1 MTEETKTVENQPGG
15 LRRDLNLVDAVGVGL
30 GAIIGAG
37 IFVVTGVAAGV
48 AGPAFIVG
56 LLIAGIAA
64 TCNALSSAELAA
76 RYPQSGGTYEY
87 GYRLLHPVFGF
98 GAGWMFLASK
108 LAAGGTV
115 ALGFGNYFSQL
126 FPAVPAR
133 YAAVSA
139 ALLLTF
145 ANLFGIKKAG
155 RFNTIVVSIT
165 LLTLVYFVIA
175 GIPSFDT
182 ENLQPFA
189 PNGFSGIAEAAALL
203 FFAYTGYARIA
214 TLGEE
219 VSEPEKTI
227 PRAVIITIIVSVVL
241 YMAIALIAVG
251 AVGASV
257 LADSSS
263 PLQAAARGFTL
274 PGVFW
279 VVGIGATTAMLG
291 VLLSQIVGIS
301 RMMFAMAR
309 RSDLP
314 GVLEHTSSKYGV
326 PNYGILLSGAII
338 VLLSIF
344 GTLQFVVAA
353 AAFTILLYYGIANI
367 AALRLAPADKLYPK
381 WVAVLGLISCL
392 ALAVSLPLKAILTG
406 LGLLVVGFVLRLIFQ
421 KLSGCQLQVLAE
433 PANEQPSNYNRG
445 DI

>member
-1 MTEETKTVENQPGG
+1 MKDSTENGNQAGV
-15 LRRDLNLVDAVGVGL
+15 LRRDLHLIDAVGVGL

-48 AGPAFIVG
+48 AGPAFIIG
-56 LLIAGIAA
+56 LLLAGVAA

-76 RYPQSGGTYEY
+76 TYPQSGGTYEY
-87 GYRLLHPVFGF
+87 GYRLLSPAWGF

-115 ALGFGNYFSQL
+115 ALGFGGYFSQL
-126 FPAVPAR
+126 FPTVPAR
-133 YAAVSA
+133 YAAIGA
-139 ALLLTF
+139 AVLLTF
-145 ANLFGIKKAG
+145 ANLFGIKRAG
-155 RFNTIVVSIT
+155 RLNTIIVSVT
-165 LLTLVYFVIA
+165 LLTLFYFVIA
-175 GIPSFDT
+175 GVPSFEAT
-182 ENLQPFA
+182 NLQPFA
-189 PNGFSGIAEAAALL
+189 PQGILGIAEAAALL

-227 PRAVIITIIVSVVL
+227 PLAVLITIVVSVLL
-241 YMAIALIAVG
+241 YSAVAMIAVG
-251 AVGASV
+251 AVGSNT
-257 LADSSS
+257 LAGSSS
-263 PLQAAARGFTL
+263 PLQEAAKTFTL

-314 GVLEHTSSKYGV
+314 STLEHVSSAYGV
-326 PNYGILLSGAII
+326 PDYGILLSGFVI

-344 GTLQFVVAA
+344 GRLEWVIAA

-367 AALRLAPADKLYPK
+367 AALKLSAQNKLYPK
-381 WVAVLGLISCL
+381 WIAWLGLTSCL
-392 ALAVSLPLKAILTG
+392 LLAFSLRLTTILTG
-406 LGLLVVGFVLRLIFQ
+406 SGLLVIGLALRWLFRKFNDAQGKPI
-421 KLSGCQLQVLAE
+421 AE
-433 PANEQPSNYNRG
+433 
-445 DI
+445 I

>member
-1 MTEETKTVENQPGG
+1 MATNETAAPENRTGD
-15 LRRDLNLVDAVGVGL
+15 LRRDLRLIDAVGVGL
-30 GAIIGAG
+30 GAVIGAG
-37 IFVVTGVAAGV
+37 IFVVTGVAAGI
-48 AGPAFIVG
+48 AGPAFILG
-56 LLIAGIAA
+56 LLIAGVAA

-87 GYRLLHPVFGF
+87 GYQLLHPLFGF
-98 GAGWMFLASK
+98 SAGWMFLASK

-126 FPAVPAR
+126 FPFVPPR
-133 YAAVSA
+133 LAAVGA

-155 RFNTIVVSIT
+155 RFNTGIVSIT
-165 LLTLVYFVIA
+165 LLTLLYFIVA
-175 GIPSFDT
+175 GIPSFDAD
-182 ENLQPFA
+182 NLQPFA
-189 PNGFSGIAEAAALL
+189 PQGFLGVAEAAALL

-227 PRAVIITIIVSVVL
+227 PQAVIITITVSVLL
-241 YMAIALIAVG
+241 YIAVALIAVG
-251 AVGASV
+251 TVGANA
-257 LADSSS
+257 LAQSSS
-263 PLQAAARGFTL
+263 PLQRATRDFAL

-279 VVGIGATTAMLG
+279 VVGVGATTAMLG

-314 GVLEHTSSKYGV
+314 RVLEHTNSKYGV
-326 PNYGILLSGAII
+326 PDYGILLSGFVI

-344 GTLQFVVAA
+344 GTLEWVVAA

-367 AALRLAPADKLYPK
+367 AALRLAAADKLYPK
-381 WVAVLGLISCL
+381 WIAILGLIFCL
-392 ALAVSLPLKAILTG
+392 LLAASLRLTTILTG
-406 LGLLVVGFVLRLIFQ
+406 LGLLTIGFILRRLFQ
-421 KLSGCQLQVLAE
+421 KLNASMNL
-433 PANEQPSNYNRG
+433 NRG
-445 DI
+445 EAIK